1 MQLKRLLNKSIIE
14 RIKIIGHMDEMLK
27 VGMPDE
33 YATRVL
39 GMQMRLVLLFNFLGC
54 ALLQTCPV
62 VASDGWT

>member
-39 GMQMRLVLLFNFLGC
+39 GL
-54 ALLQTCPV
+54 
-62 VASDGWT
+62 